1 MTYYS
6 NLDKEGYVMNRLTP
20 IQAIRQKC
28 IECCCGELKEVRL
41 CDMKDCPLYDY
52 RMGHRPDESEDTEE

>member
-1 MTYYS
+1 
-6 NLDKEGYVMNRLTP
+6 MNRLTP